1 MAKDI
6 RDTDT
11 SDSLN
16 GARASLVD
24 ECRRQ
29 SENCAYTSTTFT
41 IWLRCLAGIRVFC
54 KVAPIVFGALATWKM
69 VAQNSPLWGS
79 VFTLLATVI
88 PPAYSASRTTADI
101 EDYRVA
107 AGEFTNLRD
116 RFRQA
121 AEISSH
127 KPFSEFEADTKP
139 LFDQM
144 EKARRR
150 MLTPP
155 EWCFLLARRKHK
167 AHHYRHDYDEAK
179 NGTTTA

>member
-1 MAKDI
+1 
-6 RDTDT
+6 
-11 SDSLN
+11 
-16 GARASLVD
+16 
-24 ECRRQ
+24 
-29 SENCAYTSTTFT
+29 
-41 IWLRCLAGIRVFC
+41 
-54 KVAPIVFGALATWKM
+54 M

-88 PPAYSASRTTADI
+88 PPAYSASRTTAHI
-101 EDYRVA
+101 EEYRVA

-139 LFDQM
+139 LFDRM
-144 EKARRR
+144 EKVRQR

-155 EWCFLLARRKHK
+155 EWCFRLARRKHK